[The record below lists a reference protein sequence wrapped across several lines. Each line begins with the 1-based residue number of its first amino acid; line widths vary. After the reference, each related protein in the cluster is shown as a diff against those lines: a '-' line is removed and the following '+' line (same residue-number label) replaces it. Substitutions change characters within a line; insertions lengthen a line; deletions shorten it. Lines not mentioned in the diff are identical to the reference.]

1 MLPRHCNGSL
11 HSSDGALPTTSTSSP
26 TTTASTAPPAPPLV
40 APFTSF
46 PQCLPRHRRRK
57 PPRPRLPDVFTLD
70 PPVRCGIC
78 AASPSRKWNGGLHHR
93 RSHVA
98 AAHVR
103 RPNDG
108 AANVMDR
115 LQCRNTH
122 DLREGRPSNPPS
134 TSRPLQELEPSSPG
148 LCLTPTVSCFLFMNL
163 HSFLSL

>member
-26 TTTASTAPPAPPLV
+26 TTTASTAPPAPPPV

-46 PQCLPRHRRRK
+46 PQRLPRHRRRK

-70 PPVRCGIC
+70 PPARCGNR

-93 RSHVA
+93 RSRVA

-103 RPNDG
+103 RPKRWCGECDG
-108 AANVMDR
+108 PTPAPE
-115 LQCRNTH
+115 H
-122 DLREGRPSNPPS
+122 PRPPRGPTFQPPIGIKAPTRVGALLPRS
-134 TSRPLQELEPSSPG
+134 LPNSHHFMFLVHESP
-148 LCLTPTVSCFLFMNL
+148 
-163 HSFLSL
+163 